1 MKKSVF
7 RLSSVFALSC
17 VIILGACGDDSKDSS
32 CPAGQDLVQ
41 VGASPAQCLSPCNAG
56 VCGAGEMCTSG
67 YCVSTTGNPNNQ
79 NNTNNNNTTVDPNNT
94 NNNTTVAPNN
104 TNNNTTVDPNN
115 TNNNPDECVPST
127 LAGACDVVCQTGC
140 AAGQSCA
147 ITGGTASAPQTGCVG
162 TGTAGE
168 GEECSG
174 ANLCEVGMMC
184 VPESQGAQTGTCIK
198 FCRPSGGEPS
208 CATGD
213 VCAPITQDGSAGICE
228 TPEDECTQFPNDS
241 CAEGQNCYLTQIGLR
256 CAPFNANASAGDTC
270 AGPDQCNDEQVCTS
284 TMQGGNATCSDMCE
298 LGSTDQCAAGQTCQG
313 INTPNGPAPFGV
325 CTAMM

>member
-1 MKKSVF
+1 MKKSVL

-17 VIILGACGDDSKDSS
+17 VMILGACGDDSKDSS

-79 NNTNNNNTTVDPNNT
+79 NNTNNNNNTTVAPNNT
-94 NNNTTVAPNN
+94 NNNTTVDPNN

-184 VPESQGAQTGTCIK
+184 VPTAQGATTGTCIK

-241 CAEGQNCYLTQIGLR
+241 CAEGQNCYLTQVGLR
-256 CAPFNANASAGDTC
+256 CIDFKADANVGSAC
-270 AGPDQCNDEQVCTS
+270 AGPNECNDGQGCVGPQGS
-284 TMQGGNATCSDMCE
+284 TTCRNFCE
-298 LGSTDQCAAGQTCQG
+298 TGSTDQCEEGEQCTTLQG
-313 INTPNGPAPFGV
+313 PNGALPFGA
-325 CTAMM
+325 CLMPM